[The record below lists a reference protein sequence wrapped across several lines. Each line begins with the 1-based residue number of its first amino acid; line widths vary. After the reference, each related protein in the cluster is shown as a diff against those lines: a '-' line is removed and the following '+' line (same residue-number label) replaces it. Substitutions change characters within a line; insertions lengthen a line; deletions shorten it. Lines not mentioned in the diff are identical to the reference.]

1 MKCREDLSSSET
13 LALSLFGLRY
23 ICLIMDLFCLFET
36 EFLKRKK
43 KGWFENYSGLRIKDT
58 VVFY

>member
-1 MKCREDLSSSET
+1 MLNVLNATENISMKCREDLSSSET

-23 ICLIMDLFCLFET
+23 ICLIMDLFCLFEI

-43 KGWFENYSGLRIKDT
+43 K
-58 VVFY
+58 

>member
-43 KGWFENYSGLRIKDT
+43 KGWFENHSGLRI
-58 VVFY
+58 